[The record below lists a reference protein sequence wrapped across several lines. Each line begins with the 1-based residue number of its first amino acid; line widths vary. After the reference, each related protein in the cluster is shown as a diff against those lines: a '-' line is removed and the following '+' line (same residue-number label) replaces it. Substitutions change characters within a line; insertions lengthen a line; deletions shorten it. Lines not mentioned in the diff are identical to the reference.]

1 MFRNVTVRQ
10 LTFVLTLILG
20 VINFISLLILYL
32 TGSKTQELSK
42 IIWMVVFALSLVVIY
57 FVVKYFVEY
66 FVFRKIRLIYK
77 MIDAGKR
84 NKPSRAS
91 GLFDDKSIAAV
102 NDEVI
107 AWAQKRESEIEQL
120 TKLEDYR
127 RSFLGN
133 ISHELKTPIFS
144 LQGYIHTLI
153 EGGIYDEAINMKYLK
168 KASKNIERLEKIV
181 DDLEEINQLQS
192 GKITL
197 DLRPFSIRE
206 LVVEVF
212 DDLKFMADG
221 EGTKMII
228 SKDSKDFK
236 VVADRNRITQVLL
249 NLVAN
254 AIKYGKSNG
263 EVQVSFYDVADKVL
277 VEVEDDGP
285 GIESKHLNHLF
296 DRFYRVDEG
305 RSRKHG
311 GSGLGLSIVK
321 HIMEAH
327 DQTVS
332 ARSIV
337 GEGTTLGFT
346 INRAK

>member
-1 MFRNVTVRQ
+1 M
-10 LTFVLTLILG
+10 
-20 VINFISLLILYL
+20 SLFILYF
-32 TGSKTQELSK
+32 TGSRTQELS
-42 IIWMVVFALSLVVIY
+42 ILTWVIVFVLSLVVIY
-57 FVVKYFVEY
+57 FIVKYFVEY

-77 MIDAGKR
+77 MIDASKR
-84 NKPSRAS
+84 NKLTRVD

-107 AWAQKRESEIEQL
+107 EWAQKRENEIEHL

-153 EGGIYDEAINMKYLK
+153 EGGIYDKAINMKYLK

-197 DLRPFSIRE
+197 DIKPFSIKE
-206 LVVEVF
+206 LVHDVF

-221 EGTKMII
+221 EETELII
-228 SKDSKDFK
+228 KKESKDFK
-236 VVADRNRITQVLL
+236 VMADRNRITQVLL

-254 AIKYGKSNG
+254 AIKYGKSKG
-263 EVQVSFYDVADKVL
+263 MVQLSFYDVADKVL

-332 ARSIV
+332 ARSVV

-346 INRAK
+346 LDRAK

>member
-1 MFRNVTVRQ
+1 MRQ

-20 VINFISLLILYL
+20 VINFISLIVLYAAGSNAQLSIL
-32 TGSKTQELSK
+32 T
-42 IIWMVVFALSLVVIY
+42 WVAVFVASLVLI
-57 FVVKYFVEY
+57 FFIVKYFVEY

-77 MIDAGKR
+77 MIDASKR
-84 NKPSRAS
+84 NKLSRAG
-91 GLFDDKSIAAV
+91 GLFDDKSIATV

-107 AWAQKRESEIEQL
+107 EWAQKRESEIEHL
-120 TKLEDYR
+120 TELEDYR

-153 EGGIYDEAINMKYLK
+153 EGGVYDEAINMKYLK
-168 KASKNIERLEKIV
+168 KASKNVARLEKIV

-192 GKITL
+192 GSIAL
-197 DLRPFSIRE
+197 DIETFSLRE
-206 LVVEVF
+206 LVIEIF
-212 DDLKFMADG
+212 DDLKFMADD
-221 EGTKMII
+221 EGTQLTI
-228 SKDSKDFK
+228 SKNSTDYK
-236 VVADRNRITQVLL
+236 VAADRNRITQVLL

-254 AIKYGKSNG
+254 AIKYGRSNG
-263 EVQVSFYDVADKVL
+263 KVLLSFYDVEDKVL

-285 GIESKHLNHLF
+285 GIEEKHLNHLF

-327 DQTVS
+327 DQRVS
-332 ARSIV
+332 ARSTI

-346 INRAK
+346 LDKDK

>member
-1 MFRNVTVRQ
+1 M
-10 LTFVLTLILG
+10 
-20 VINFISLLILYL
+20 SLFILYAS
-32 TGSKTQELSK
+32 GSNDQQLSK
-42 IIWMVVFALSLVVIY
+42 LTWGIVFAASLIVIY
-57 FVVKYFVEY
+57 FIVKYFVEY

-84 NKPSRAS
+84 SKLSRSS

-107 AWAQKRESEIEQL
+107 EWAQKRENEIEYL

-153 EGGIYDEAINMKYLK
+153 EGGIYDNAINMKYLK

-192 GKITL
+192 GQITL
-197 DLRPFSIRE
+197 DLKTFSIRE
-206 LVVEVF
+206 LVLEVF
-212 DDLKFMADG
+212 DDLTFMANE
-221 EGTKMII
+221 EGTELVIT
-228 SKDSKDFK
+228 KDSKDFK
-236 VVADRNRITQVLL
+236 VMADRNRITQVLL

-263 EVQVSFYDVADKVL
+263 KVQLSFYDVADKVL

-285 GIESKHLNHLF
+285 GIEDKHLNHLF

-337 GEGTTLGFT
+337 GEGTTLGIT
-346 INRAK
+346 LDRAK

>member
-1 MFRNVTVRQ
+1 
-10 LTFVLTLILG
+10 
-20 VINFISLLILYL
+20 
-32 TGSKTQELSK
+32 
-42 IIWMVVFALSLVVIY
+42 
-57 FVVKYFVEY
+57 
-66 FVFRKIRLIYK
+66 
-77 MIDAGKR
+77 MIDASKR
-84 NKPSRAS
+84 NKLSRAS

-107 AWAQKRESEIEQL
+107 EWAQKRENEIEHL

-153 EGGIYDEAINMKYLK
+153 EGGVYDEAINMKYLK

-192 GKITL
+192 GSITL
-197 DLRPFSIRE
+197 DIDIFSLRE
-206 LVVEVF
+206 LVHEIF
-212 DDLKFMADG
+212 DDLKFMADE
-221 EGTKMII
+221 EGTELVIDKE
-228 SKDSKDFK
+228 SKDYK
-236 VVADRNRITQVLL
+236 VAADRNRITQVLL
-249 NLVAN
+249 NLVVN
-254 AIKYGKSNG
+254 AIKYGRSNG
-263 EVQVSFYDVADKVL
+263 KVVLSFYDVEDKVL

-285 GIESKHLNHLF
+285 GIEDKHLKHLF

-327 DQTVS
+327 DQRVS
-332 ARSIV
+332 ARSTI

-346 INRAK
+346 LNKGK